1 MTVLI
6 IEARGEMVVH
16 SPAGVGHNILK
27 FSRGVDVVLVDC
39 IFAYIAAAFAL
50 SGKKAYPFKLPVIR
64 AVVTFVFY
72 MVPDSEAYFYKFLAA
87 AVSIVH
93 AVPFPA

>member
-1 MTVLI
+1 MVNRGMTVLI

-50 SGKKAYPFKLPVIR
+50 SGKKADPLKLEVVDPVVSVIFHMIPN
-64 AVVTFVFY
+64 AVA
-72 MVPDSEAYFYKFLAA
+72 DL
-87 AVSIVH
+87 
-93 AVPFPA
+93 